1 MDRSLI
7 VTNTTSEIENQ
18 VKSHEL
24 PQNFTNIELVEI
36 VM

>member
-18 VKSHEL
+18 VKSREL
-24 PQNFTNIELVEI
+24 PQSFTNIELVEI